1 MTRTQPHG
9 TRPSPTLSPV
19 AGCPVAP
26 DLSGRAGDREHPG
39 YADLLRLEEL
49 LSLQRADNAHDEL
62 LFVVI
67 HQTHELW
74 FKLLLFELESVRDR
88 LVAGALPR
96 ACHGLRRL
104 VEVVRLLTAH
114 WAVLDTMLTVDY
126 LAFRDTLQGGSGFES
141 AQYREIEFLAGAQD
155 PAFLE
160 RVNLSDTDR
169 KRLHRR
175 LVEPTVR
182 EAFNDLVHRRG
193 LSSLAQVFRRDDADG
208 ADLDWELL
216 DVAERLLDFDAGF
229 ARWRAHHCLAVER
242 LIGHRPGTGGS
253 AGVAYLR
260 TRTELRLFPE
270 LWEVRSSL

>member
-9 TRPSPTLSPV
+9 TSPTLSPV
-19 AGCPVAP
+19 VGCPRPP
-26 DLSGRAGDREHPG
+26 DLSGRAGDSEHPG
-39 YADLLRLEEL
+39 YSDFLQLGAL
-49 LSLQRADNAHDEL
+49 LSLQRADDAHDEL

-67 HQTHELW
+67 HQAHELW
-74 FKLLLFELESVRDR
+74 FKLVLFELENVRDQ

-126 LAFRDTLQGGSGFES
+126 LAFRDSLQGGSGFES
-141 AQYREIEFLAGAQD
+141 AQHREIEFLCGAQD
-155 PAFLE
+155 PTFLE
-160 RVNLSDTDR
+160 RVNLSDSDH

-175 LVEPTVR
+175 LMETTVR
-182 EAFNDLVHRRG
+182 EAFTDLVRKRG
-193 LSSLAQVFRRDDADG
+193 LTSLSQVFRRDDADG

-229 ARWRAHHCLAVER
+229 ARWRSHHCLAVER
-242 LIGHRPGTGGS
+242 LIGNKPGTGGS